1 MMAVCCCGVNSCAG
15 SPRRMCPCRSSAQTY
30 WRSCSRTFPW
40 TGRAGWEP
48 SRRRLSSTYT
58 AIFAS
63 RQGSM
68 PFSWLASVCTRHS
81 RASAPRI
88 FQACIHGYVH
98 MCLLRLPSVCIHGLV
113 VWRHFVFVFAC
124 TLDLLVFSLYF
135 FFFSFSSLSFL
146 VNCNEDTKK
155 NCYIY
160 TFKVRFRQLEYDGF
174 SKCFMI

>member
-88 FQACIHGYVH
+88 FQACIHGYVVVTFAVSVH
-98 MCLLRLPSVCIHGLV
+98 SWACCVKAFCFLCMLVLWICSYLVCIFFL
-113 VWRHFVFVFAC
+113 FFA
-124 TLDLLVFSLYF
+124 
-135 FFFSFSSLSFL
+135 FSSLSFL